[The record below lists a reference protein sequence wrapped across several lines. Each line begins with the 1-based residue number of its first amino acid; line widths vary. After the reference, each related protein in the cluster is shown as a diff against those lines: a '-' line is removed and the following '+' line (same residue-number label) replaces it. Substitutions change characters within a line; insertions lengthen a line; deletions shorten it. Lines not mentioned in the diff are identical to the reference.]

1 MVHWRTPYILP
12 PLPHCLRWLLGYW
25 RTRVPARLSPPA
37 ARGIPL
43 AVLPCRHRRPAASS
57 SARPPAFFAPPRPRR
72 ASGPPAGPLLSG
84 APTQAHGS
92 MKQEEK
98 VERERSRPPRLRL
111 GQEKRWETRAAP
123 RPPPPPSPLG
133 PASLGPQPP
142 CPPGL
147 LTRRRVEGLGTGS
160 PGSGARVPGQR
171 GGGAPWRR
179 GKWAGRRGLRASCP
193 GRGQW
198 GREAMLVR
206 GGRPP
211 LPWAA
216 R

>member
-43 AVLPCRHRRPAASS
+43 AVLPCRHRRPVASS

-72 ASGPPAGPLLSG
+72 ASGPLAGPLLSG

-98 VERERSRPPRLRL
+98 AERERSRPPQLRL

-123 RPPPPPSPLG
+123 RPPPPPSPPG
-133 PASLGPQPP
+133 PASLGWCRASSPQ
-142 CPPGL
+142 G
-147 LTRRRVEGLGTGS
+147 E
-160 PGSGARVPGQR
+160 
-171 GGGAPWRR
+171 RR
-179 GKWAGRRGLRASCP
+179 GP
-193 GRGQW
+193 GRGLW
-198 GREAMLVR
+198 GQRRGSRGSVGEGLPGG
-206 GGRPP
+206 GGRRRAGPAGRVSP
-211 LPWAA
+211 RRAGGSGGIA
-216 R
+216 GEG

>member
-98 VERERSRPPRLRL
+98 AERERSRPPQLRL

-123 RPPPPPSPLG
+123 RPPPPPSPPG
-133 PASLGPQPP
+133 PASLGLLSP

-147 LTRRRVEGLGTGS
+147 LTPGRAEGVRDGVSGVSGKGPGAAWGRGCRVAGGRRRAGPAGRVS
-160 PGSGARVPGQR
+160 PPRAGGSGGIA
-171 GGGAPWRR
+171 GGGR
-179 GKWAGRRGLRASCP
+179 
-193 GRGQW
+193 
-198 GREAMLVR
+198 
-206 GGRPP
+206 
-211 LPWAA
+211 
-216 R
+216 